1 MAAGRA
7 MPDAFTLSWFSG
19 VLELAGGVL
28 LTLGLFTRPIA
39 FVLSGEMAFAYFNRP
54 RAARLLPCVERRR
67 RGNPVLLRL
76 RLHRR
81 RRPRPLEPRCH
92 PHVERLDDVT
102 LTAAF
107 APMAH

>member
-39 FVLSGEMAFAYFNRP
+39 FVLSGEMAFAYFIGHAP
-54 RAARLLPCVERRR
+54 R
-67 RGNPVLLRL
+67 GFFPVLNGG
-76 RLHRR
+76 
-81 RRPRPLEPRCH
+81 
-92 PHVERLDDVT
+92 D
-102 LTAAF
+102 AAILF
-107 APMAH
+107 CFVFLYIAAAGSGPWRVDATRTWSVSTTSR